1 MIADWSAEWAV
12 KEAILNG
19 FFFFFFVCV
28 KNLNLNST
36 RLLFICSAV
45 LLRVFYLKKKKLFHL
60 ILEKKKT
67 TGGDGSVRRHR
78 TDLLPA
84 GRASE
89 VRSRAEL
96 QKKKSIFFSFGLLW
110 PIEWAQSEK
119 KRMIINILG
128 FFLFGYSFWRLI
140 RLLCFIRL
148 LSDYSHTTG
157 ASVGFEC
164 VVHQLL
170 GAASVSKNFFLK

>member
-19 FFFFFFVCV
+19 FFLCEKFKFEFD
-28 KNLNLNST
+28 ST

-96 QKKKSIFFSFGLLW
+96 QKKRAFFFPSGCCGRLNGRRV
-110 PIEWAQSEK
+110 
-119 KRMIINILG
+119 KR
-128 FFLFGYSFWRLI
+128 R
-140 RLLCFIRL
+140 
-148 LSDYSHTTG
+148 
-157 ASVGFEC
+157 E
-164 VVHQLL
+164 
-170 GAASVSKNFFLK
+170 